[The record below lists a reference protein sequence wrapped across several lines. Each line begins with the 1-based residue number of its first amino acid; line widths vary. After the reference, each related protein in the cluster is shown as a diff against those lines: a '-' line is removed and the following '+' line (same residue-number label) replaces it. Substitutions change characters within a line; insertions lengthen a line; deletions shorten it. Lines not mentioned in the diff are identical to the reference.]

1 MKEGP
6 DIARIAAL
14 IGDPA
19 RANMLTALMDGKALT
34 ATELAAEANITPQTA
49 SAHLGKLREMQILRQ
64 RKQGRH
70 RYYAISDEN
79 VADVIAGLM
88 GLAEKAGLTRTRT
101 GPNDVALRTARSCY
115 NHLAGDM
122 GVQLFDALNRLGY
135 LEQTATW
142 LDLTAKGRIFIEE
155 FGIDIEK
162 LEQKPSPL
170 CRECLDWSARRS
182 HLSGNLGRALLS
194 RILDLGWASRDAASR
209 AIIFSNTGMA
219 SFNDTFRLQLPA
231 AKSESGR

>member
-19 RANMLTALMDGKALT
+19 RANMLSALVGGQALT
-34 ATELAAEANITPQTA
+34 ATELAAEANVTRQTA
-49 SAHLGKLREMQILRQ
+49 SAHLAKMTETKILRQ

-70 RYYAISDEN
+70 RYYAIGGEN
-79 VADVIAGLM
+79 VAEVIAGLM

-101 GPNDVALRTARSCY
+101 GPKDEALRIARSCY

-122 GVQLFDALNRLGY
+122 GVQLFDGLTRYDYLNQAATG
-135 LEQTATW
+135 LEMTQE
-142 LDLTAKGRIFIEE
+142 GRAFFAD
-155 FGIDIEK
+155 FGIDIES
-162 LEQKPSPL
+162 LEQKASPL

-182 HLSGNLGRALLS
+182 HLSGNLGRALLGQF
-194 RILDLGWASRDAASR
+194 IALGWAKRDQKSR
-209 AIIFSNTGMA
+209 AVIFSDSGNA
-219 SFNDTFRLQLPA
+219 AFKDTF
-231 AKSESGR
+231 G

>member
-19 RANMLTALMDGKALT
+19 RANMLTALMGGKALT

-49 SAHLGKLREMQILRQ
+49 SAHLKKMTEAIILRQ

-70 RYYAISDEN
+70 RYYAISDEY

-88 GLAEKAGLTRTRT
+88 GLAEKAGMTRTRT
-101 GPNDVALRTARSCY
+101 GPKDQALRTARSCY

-135 LEQTATW
+135 LEQSTAGIALTTKGSTFL
-142 LDLTAKGRIFIEE
+142 LD
-155 FGIDIEK
+155 FGINIQS
-162 LEQKPSPL
+162 LERKTSPL

-182 HLSGNLGRALLS
+182 HLSGSLGRALLDQF
-194 RILDLGWASRDAASR
+194 IKLGWATRDTKGR
-209 AIIFSNTGMA
+209 AILFSQNGEA
-219 SFNDTFRLQLPA
+219 AFNDIF
-231 AKSESGR
+231 G

>member
-14 IGDPA
+14 MGDPA
-19 RANMLTALMDGKALT
+19 RANMLTALMGGKALT

-49 SAHLGKLREMQILRQ
+49 SAHLGKMTEAIILRQ

-101 GPNDVALRTARSCY
+101 GPKDQALRTARSCY

-122 GVQLFDALNRLGY
+122 GVQLFDALSRRGY
-135 LEQTATW
+135 LGKTTAGIELTEIGRTFFEGFGV
-142 LDLTAKGRIFIEE
+142 DLQA
-155 FGIDIEK
+155 
-162 LEQKPSPL
+162 LERKPSPL

-182 HLSGNLGRALLS
+182 HLSGNLGRAM
-194 RILDLGWASRDAASR
+194 LDQFIKLDWASRDATSR
-209 AIIFSNTGMA
+209 VIIFSEEGKA
-219 SFNDTFRLQLPA
+219 AFDDTF
-231 AKSESGR
+231 G

>member
-1 MKEGP
+1 M
-6 DIARIAAL
+6 ARIAAL
-14 IGDPA
+14 MGDPA
-19 RANMLTALMDGKALT
+19 RANMLTALMGGIALT

-49 SAHLGKLREMQILRQ
+49 SAHLGKMTEAVILRQ

-101 GPNDVALRTARSCY
+101 GPKDQALRTARSCY

-122 GVQLFDALNRLGY
+122 GVQLFDALSRRGY
-135 LEQTATW
+135 LDKTIAGIR
-142 LDLTAKGRIFIEE
+142 LTEVGRTFFEG
-155 FGIDIEK
+155 FGIDLK
-162 LEQKPSPL
+162 VLEQKTSPL

-182 HLSGNLGRALLS
+182 HLSGNLGRA
-194 RILDLGWASRDAASR
+194 ILDQFIKLDWASREATSR
-209 AIIFSNTGMA
+209 VIIFSKEGKVA
-219 SFNDTFRLQLPA
+219 FDDTF
-231 AKSESGR
+231 G

>member
-6 DIARIAAL
+6 DIAKVAAL

-34 ATELAAEANITPQTA
+34 ASELAAEANVTPQTA
-49 SAHLGKLREMQILRQ
+49 SAHLGKMTETRILQQ

-70 RYYAISDEN
+70 RYYVISDEN

-88 GLAEKAGLTRTRT
+88 GIAEKAGLTRTRT
-101 GPNDVALRTARSCY
+101 GPKDMALRVARSCY

-122 GVQLFDALNRLGY
+122 GVQLFDALNRHGY
-135 LEQTATW
+135 LRKTASGV
-142 LDLTAKGRIFIEE
+142 DLTISGRNFIEE
-155 FGIDIEK
+155 FGIDLPS
-162 LEQKPSPL
+162 LEQKTSPL

-182 HLSGNLGRALLS
+182 HLSGNLGRAM
-194 RILDLGWASRDAASR
+194 LDHFIELDWASRDTTSR
-209 AIIFSNTGMA
+209 AIIFSENGKIAFNNTFG
-219 SFNDTFRLQLPA
+219 
-231 AKSESGR
+231 

>member
-1 MKEGP
+1 MREGP

-19 RANMLTALMDGKALT
+19 RANMLTALMGGKALT
-34 ATELAAEANITPQTA
+34 ASELAAEADITPQTA
-49 SAHLGKLREMQILRQ
+49 SAHLGKLTETKILLQ

-88 GLAEKAGLTRTRT
+88 GLAEKAGLTRART
-101 GPNDVALRTARSCY
+101 GPKDGALRTARSCY

-122 GVQLFDALNRLGY
+122 GVQLFDALNRCGFLR
-135 LEQTATW
+135 QTPTGV
-142 LDLTAKGRIFIEE
+142 DLTSEGRIFFEK
-155 FGIDIEK
+155 FGIDLQI
-162 LEQKPSPL
+162 LEQKTSPL

-182 HLSGNLGRALLS
+182 HLSGNLGRALLHHF
-194 RILDLGWASRDAASR
+194 IELGWASRDATSR
-209 AIIFSNTGMA
+209 AIIFSERGKAAFNNT
-219 SFNDTFRLQLPA
+219 F
-231 AKSESGR
+231 GR

>member
-19 RANMLTALMDGKALT
+19 RANMLSALMGGKALT
-34 ATELAAEANITPQTA
+34 AAELAAEANVTPQTA
-49 SAHLGKLREMQILRQ
+49 SAHLGKMTDALILRQ

-88 GLAEKAGLTRTRT
+88 GLAEKAGMSRTRT
-101 GPNDVALRTARSCY
+101 GPKDGALRMARSCY
-115 NHLAGDM
+115 DHLAGDM
-122 GVQLFDALNRLGY
+122 GVRLFDALEQRGY
-135 LEQTATW
+135 LMRSEVGVN
-142 LDLTAKGRIFIEE
+142 LTDAGRNYFAN
-155 FGIDIEK
+155 FGINLAALDRK
-162 LEQKPSPL
+162 TSPM

-182 HLSGNLGRALLS
+182 HLSGNLGRAILH
-194 RILDLGWASRDAASR
+194 RIIELEWASRDTKSR
-209 AIIFSNTGMA
+209 AIIFSEKGK
-219 SFNDTFRLQLPA
+219 A
-231 AKSESGR
+231 AFSAAFG

>member
-14 IGDPA
+14 MGDPA
-19 RANMLTALMDGKALT
+19 RANMLTALMGGKALT
-34 ATELAAEANITPQTA
+34 TTELAAEANITQQTA
-49 SAHLGKLREMQILRQ
+49 SAHLGKMTEAVILRQ

-70 RYYAISDEN
+70 RYYAINDEN

-101 GPNDVALRTARSCY
+101 GPKDAALRTARSCY

-122 GVQLFDALNRLGY
+122 GVQLFDALSRRGY
-135 LEQTATW
+135 LRKMTEGIK
-142 LDLTAKGRIFIEE
+142 LTETGRIFFED
-155 FGIDIEK
+155 FGIDLQA
-162 LEQKPSPL
+162 LERKISPL

-182 HLSGNLGRALLS
+182 HLSGNLGRA
-194 RILDLGWASRDAASR
+194 ILDQFIKMDWASRDVTSR
-209 AIIFSNTGMA
+209 AIIFSEEGKA
-219 SFNDTFRLQLPA
+219 AFDDTF
-231 AKSESGR
+231 G

>member
-1 MKEGP
+1 MREGP

-19 RANMLTALMDGKALT
+19 RANMLTALMGGKALT
-34 ATELAAEANITPQTA
+34 ASELAAEANITPQTT
-49 SAHLGKLREMQILRQ
+49 SAHLGKMVDVKILLQ

-101 GPNDVALRTARSCY
+101 GPRDGALRTARSCY

-122 GVQLFDALNRLGY
+122 GVQLFDALIRCGY
-135 LEQTATW
+135 LRRSATGVG
-142 LDLTAKGRIFIEE
+142 LTTQGRTFFEE
-155 FGIDIEK
+155 FGIDLQS
-162 LEQKPSPL
+162 LERKASPL

-182 HLSGNLGRALLS
+182 HLSGNLGRALLHQF
-194 RILDLGWASRDAASR
+194 IKLDWASRDATSR
-209 AIIFSNTGMA
+209 VIRFSDKGIA
-219 SFNDTFRLQLPA
+219 AFNSTFG
-231 AKSESGR
+231 K

>member
-19 RANMLTALMDGKALT
+19 RANMLTALMGGKALT

-49 SAHLGKLREMQILRQ
+49 SAHLRKMTEAIILRQ

-70 RYYAISDEN
+70 RYYAINDEN

-101 GPNDVALRTARSCY
+101 GPRDAALRTARSCY

-122 GVQLFDALNRLGY
+122 GVRLFDALERLDY
-135 LEQTATW
+135 LARKEVGIN
-142 LDLTAKGRIFIEE
+142 LTDAGRDFFAD
-155 FGIDIEK
+155 FGIDLPALDRK
-162 LEQKPSPL
+162 TSPM

-182 HLSGNLGRALLS
+182 HLSGNLGRA
-194 RILDLGWASRDAASR
+194 ILDRFVELDWATRDVKSR
-209 AIIFSNTGMA
+209 AIIFSDKGMA
-219 SFNDTFRLQLPA
+219 AFTNTF
-231 AKSESGR
+231 G

>member
-19 RANMLTALMDGKALT
+19 RANMLTALMSGKALT
-34 ATELAAEANITPQTA
+34 AAELAAEAGVTPQTA
-49 SAHLGKLREMQILRQ
+49 SVHLGMMTEVFILQ
-64 RKQGRH
+64 KRKQGRH
-70 RYYAISDEN
+70 RYYAIRDEN

-101 GPNDVALRTARSCY
+101 GPRDAALRTARSCY

-122 GVQLFDALNRLGY
+122 GVRLFDALYERGY
-135 LEQTATW
+135 LSRSGE
-142 LDLTAKGRIFIEE
+142 DLRLTDAGRDFFTD
-155 FGIDIEK
+155 FGIDFSA
-162 LEQKPSPL
+162 LDQKTSPM

-182 HLSGNLGRALLS
+182 HLSGNLGRA
-194 RILDLGWASRDAASR
+194 ILDRLIELNWAARDTNSR
-209 AIIFSNTGMA
+209 AIIFTKRGKA
-219 SFNDTFRLQLPA
+219 AFIDTF
-231 AKSESGR
+231 G